1 MNENPLSHNT
11 NRILIIGALL
21 GALSGVI
28 AAYMLVQRAEKEG
41 SDIRISTVDGV
52 KLGAMIF
59 GTLRQIAQ
67 LVG

>member
-1 MNENPLSHNT
+1 MNENSNPNK
-11 NRILIIGALL
+11 NRILLVGTLL
-21 GALSGVI
+21 GAISGLL

-41 SDIRISTVDGV
+41 SEIHISTTEGV